1 MPVNVTR
8 QTVKDPAPIAI
19 GGYRG
24 VGRLTVILIKR
35 AKKCNCLSAEVGL
48 AALMTDININL
59 P

>member
-1 MPVNVTR
+1 
-8 QTVKDPAPIAI
+8 VKDPAPIAI